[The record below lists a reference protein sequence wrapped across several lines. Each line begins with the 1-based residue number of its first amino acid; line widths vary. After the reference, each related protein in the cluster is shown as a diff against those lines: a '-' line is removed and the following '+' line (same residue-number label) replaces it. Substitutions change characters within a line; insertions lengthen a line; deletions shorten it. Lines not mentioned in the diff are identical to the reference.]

1 MGHRIELGEIEAAAN
16 SLEFLAA
23 AVCIYDQAAG
33 KILMFYQAEECCDKQ
48 VLKALGKK
56 LPKYMFPNKLYY
68 LEKLPMN
75 KNNKIDRAYLR
86 ETYITKDA

>member
-1 MGHRIELGEIEAAAN
+1 M
-16 SLEFLAA
+16 
-23 AVCIYDQAAG
+23 
-33 KILMFYQAEECCDKQ
+33 
-48 VLKALGKK
+48 LKALGKK

-75 KNNKIDRAYLR
+75 KNNKIDRTYLR